1 MNNIVDKAKG
11 ESMATTEHKYW
22 KERVIQRNNTG
33 TYTISVPVD
42 IIRDLKWKQ
51 GQRVVV
57 DQKGKTIIIKDA
69 PRR

>member
-1 MNNIVDKAKG
+1 
-11 ESMATTEHKYW
+11 MATTEHDYW
-22 KERVIQRNNTG
+22 KERVIQKNNTG

-42 IIRDLKWKQ
+42 MIRDLKRKH

-57 DQKGKTIIIKDA
+57 DQKGKTIVIKDA